1 MFIGTFE
8 VSMDTKNRIHLP
20 AKVRDILLNVYEPPL
35 ILTVSDRCLAGYAA
49 KQWLEKYE
57 RLESEPYTPERGDL
71 LRAISANAEECPL
84 KNGRILIPARLK
96 EYAEIKRD
104 VVIVGRV
111 KKIEIWSAERYR
123 QAVSATPPAQLSERI
138 REYGF

>member
-1 MFIGTFE
+1 MFIGTFD
-8 VSMDTKNRIHLP
+8 VSMDPKNRIHLP
-20 AKVRDILLNVYEPPL
+20 AKVRDVLHSVYEPPL

-57 RLESEPYTPERGDL
+57 KIESEPYTPEKGDL

-96 EYAEIKRD
+96 EYAGIKRD
-104 VVIVGRV
+104 AVIVGRV
-111 KKIEIWSAERYR
+111 KKIEIWAAERYR
-123 QAVSATPPAQLSERI
+123 EAVASTPPSELSERI